1 MSYNHTFVFS
11 ITDFL
16 DRAIASCNQNHM
28 QHILQF
34 MSIQICV
41 VLLRSM
47 SELHLGVSR
56 ASMIQPALLLKS
68 WEISA
73 INCLYNIPRVTLV
86 LEGMLNFTILR
97 DN

>member
-1 MSYNHTFVFS
+1 
-11 ITDFL
+11 
-16 DRAIASCNQNHM
+16 M

-73 INCLYNIPRVTLV
+73 INCFHNIPRVTLV

>member
-1 MSYNHTFVFS
+1 MSF
-11 ITDFL
+11 
-16 DRAIASCNQNHM
+16 
-28 QHILQF
+28 
-34 MSIQICV
+34 QICV

-56 ASMIQPALLLKS
+56 ASMIQPAMLLKS
-68 WEISA
+68 GEISA
-73 INCLYNIPRVTLV
+73 INCLYNIHRVTLV